1 MRFENKRVLITGG
14 SRGIGKAIAFGF
26 AAEGASVAICAR
38 GAEALEQARDE
49 IARGGHHV
57 FAERADLAEEQQV
70 RRFVANAAEA
80 LGGIDILVNNAS
92 GFGMSDDEAGWGA
105 SIAVDVMAVVR
116 ASHEAVPHIEAAGG
130 GSIVNIASISG
141 LRASTRSVPY
151 AAVKA
156 AVINYTQSQAALY
169 ADKSIRV
176 NAIAPGAIEFEGGV
190 WDRRKREN
198 PKLYEATLASIP
210 FGRFGTAEEVAEV
223 ALFLAAPASR
233 WVTGQTIAVDGGQLL
248 RM

>member
-1 MRFENKRVLITGG
+1 MRFENKRVVVTGG
-14 SRGIGKAIAFGF
+14 SRGIGKAIALGF

-49 IARGGHHV
+49 IARGGHRV
-57 FAERADLAEEQQV
+57 FAESADLADEQQV

-92 GFGMSDDEAGWGA
+92 GFGMSDDETGWGA

-116 ASHEAVPHIEAAGG
+116 ASHEAVPHIEAGGG

-169 ADKSIRV
+169 AGKSIRV